1 MRSLEVYKAGHLAGV
16 LAERS
21 RQCYEFIYDKQYVQM
36 AYPPISV
43 TLLKRTEPY
52 HSEVIFP
59 FFMNMLPEG
68 VNRRTICRIKR
79 IDENDYFG
87 LLMAFADKDIIG
99 DITFKI
105 LNK

>member
-1 MRSLEVYKAGHLAGV
+1 MRCLEVHKAGHLAGV
-16 LAERS
+16 LAEKS
-21 RQCYEFIYDKQYVQM
+21 RQCYEFVYDEQYVQT

-52 HSEVIFP
+52 CSKVVFP

-87 LLMAFADKDIIG
+87 LLMAFAEKDIIG
-99 DITFKI
+99 DIRLKI
-105 LNK
+105 QNK